1 MIESKISE
9 IEEKDNEVVEIDEDD
24 LENPLNF
31 DPIEVRNAMG
41 EFRQANDSITSDAL
55 DEMINNL
62 NSDQQRIFKN
72 VTEKISQNTNV
83 LRHSS
88 VEPEVPPKVSFLI
101 HLSTG

>member
-1 MIESKISE
+1 
-9 IEEKDNEVVEIDEDD
+9 
-24 LENPLNF
+24 
-31 DPIEVRNAMG
+31 MG

-83 LRHSS
+83 LRHSIS
-88 VEPEVPPKVSFLI
+88 GTGGTGKSFLLNTLKHWI
-101 HLSTG
+101 AKNFKKSVAVTAPTGIAAFNING